1 METLAALVLGVF
13 VAGYFVLGGADIGLG
28 MLLPALGRDRSE
40 RGAVIAAI
48 GPLFMANEV
57 WLVAAAGVFVGCFP
71 ALEGELFS
79 GLLPVLVPLLAG
91 WLLRDAG
98 LWWRRVSDA
107 RALDALVV
115 GGSWLLAGA
124 WGWLLASLL
133 VATEGGGYPPAPPAT
148 GAITA
153 AGAAALFAAH
163 GLGLAGR
170 RLTGEPLRRAW
181 QLTGGRNAGSTR
193 VLTSAVMAGLPLL
206 AGSRLPLAEHAAGS
220 TALLVQ
226 LPPIVAVLPLLVA
239 AQYWLR
245 RAADRPP
252 VRSSHTSHTSHS
264 SKENLT

>member
-13 VAGYFVLGGADIGLG
+13 VAGYFVLAGADIGLG
-28 MLLPALGRDRSE
+28 MLLPALGRGRSE
-40 RGAVIAAI
+40 RGAVIAAV

-57 WLVAAAGVFVGCFP
+57 WLVAAAGVLFGCFP

-133 VATEGGGYPPAPPAT
+133 VAADGVGYAPAPVAT

-153 AGAAALFAAH
+153 AGTAALFAAH
-163 GLGLAGR
+163 GLALGCR

-181 QLTGGRNAGSTR
+181 QLTDGRSAGSTR
-193 VLTSAVMAGLPLL
+193 ALTSAVMAGLPLL
-206 AGSRLPLAEHAAGS
+206 AGARLPLTEHAASS

-226 LPPIVAVLPLLVA
+226 LPPIIAVLPLLVA
-239 AQYWLR
+239 ARYWLG
-245 RAADRPP
+245 RAAQRPP
-252 VRSSHTSHTSHS
+252 SRAPIHRSNSPE
-264 SKENLT
+264 ENLT